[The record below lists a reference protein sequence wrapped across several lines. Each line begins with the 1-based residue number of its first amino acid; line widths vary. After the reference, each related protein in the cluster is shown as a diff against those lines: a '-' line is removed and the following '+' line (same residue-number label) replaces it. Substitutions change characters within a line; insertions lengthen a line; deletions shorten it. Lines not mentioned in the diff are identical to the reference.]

1 MSLRVHRTMRL
12 SALCV
17 ALLLVVS
24 GGFVR
29 ADEADACDAGDGSCQ
44 APVETPQIVNEAP
57 PQEPSCVAE
66 KKELTAALEN
76 GKASAALL
84 ARSNDENVELKTQL
98 DTALDQTKQW
108 QTKAVEFEGTV
119 NSLRSQAAEIE
130 QVSSGLS
137 AEIAQLKPQLEAALV
152 ASKQWETKASDA
164 EGVAAE
170 LRSKASE
177 AEGVAA
183 ELRSKFE
190 ATTQATEGLPAK
202 ISELERRLAEALT
215 DKNAAEEALE
225 DFDRVITDAWLPHWL
240 NRDIEFVRGEL
251 RQLYRAFVKVSRSV
265 LDSWGVLERYD
276 EFYAKAI
283 AALEPHVAHVT
294 DILIACY
301 GRVVDKV
308 DELKARW
315 LKGRDNVVDLIK
327 NFREAGKRRREHE
340 ASMRGLN
347 PDRDKREDE
356 KAAYSNE
363 YWNRQQQRLGHLG
376 QDSKEVWKFVS
387 AKFGGWYG
395 AGKTRVQERY
405 TTVKTS
411 YKHRVLPRMAQWRL
425 ALATHAKPLA
435 ERIVAK
441 YPSFPPWVKET
452 LGKVEFPHESAD
464 DVSIWVGDLLGYV
477 LGAMGIVS
485 VLYWTVFRKTWV
497 DDLPDEASFDLKH
510 VPAGDGTI
518 VGQAI
523 GGGAD
528 IKIVLPSVTS
538 AADCDILVSDDK
550 VLVNAY
556 KMDDGTYYH
565 EVKVRVPK
573 ECRGFGWQD
582 GVDKWDM
589 SAKFELK
596 GEALTVS
603 LRTPARALR
612 AAKGAAKGDEIEE
625 GEIIVSPAAA
635 KPAAGKKKKKKSG
648 GPVDIPKPRPADSG
662 GSAVTAAPPTP
673 PESPEIRAVPFSPVI
688 PTGRT
693 PVAARTRQA
702 STVA

>member
-1 MSLRVHRTMRL
+1 
-12 SALCV
+12 
-17 ALLLVVS
+17 
-24 GGFVR
+24 VR
-29 ADEADACDAGDGSCQ
+29 RGRWFLPGSRRDPANRQ
-44 APVETPQIVNEAP
+44 RGTPA
-57 PQEPSCVAE
+57 EPSCVAE

-84 ARSNDENVELKTQL
+84 ARSNAENVELKTQL

-405 TTVKTS
+405 STVKTS
-411 YKHRVLPRMAQWRL
+411 YKHRILPRMAQWRL

-441 YPSFPPWVKET
+441 YPSFPPWVKDT

-573 ECRGFGWQD
+573 ECRGSGGRTAWTS
-582 GVDKWDM
+582 GTCRRSSSSRVRRSPSP
-589 SAKFELK
+589 SAHPRARFAPPRARPRGTRLK
-596 GEALTVS
+596 KGRSSCPPPPRSPRRERRRRKSLEARLTFPS
-603 LRTPARALR
+603 RGRRT
-612 AAKGAAKGDEIEE
+612 
-625 GEIIVSPAAA
+625 VAAA
-635 KPAAGKKKKKKSG
+635 PSPRHRPRRRSPLRSG
-648 GPVDIPKPRPADSG
+648 RFPSRRS
-662 GSAVTAAPPTP
+662 S
-673 PESPEIRAVPFSPVI
+673 R
-688 PTGRT
+688 
-693 PVAARTRQA
+693 PVAPQSRRGRARLPQSREVNVYIQRTKLMSRR
-702 STVA
+702 V